1 MGFVNAMV
9 SGNKYLVF
17 LRKSYKV
24 VDYSVVRDNE
34 FFVNT
39 KKMDDL
45 MKSLKADAM
54 KKYPKKKIVS
64 VSKKGLI
71 HALKKGTCTIKAS
84 KKCKVYRYKVVVK
97 NKNN

>member
-71 HALKKGTCTIKAS
+71 HALKKVLFSTLNDAPFFTLNGA
-84 KKCKVYRYKVVVK
+84 VLA
-97 NKNN
+97 